1 MTRITGIASGLTA
14 AFGLAALMVTQA
26 QQPAPQTGFKRT
38 VLQQGDLSAPGREVV
53 QVVAEIQPGAQAGKH
68 THPGEEIAYI
78 LEGIVTLEIEG
89 KPGAMKKAG
98 DVFIIPAGTVHN
110 ARNTGTA
117 LAKVLATYVIEKG
130 KPVATPV
137 P

>member
-1 MTRITGIASGLTA
+1 MTRITGIAAGLTA
-14 AFGLAALMVTQA
+14 TIALATFTVGHA

-53 QVVAEIQPGAQAGKH
+53 QALAEIQPGAESGKH

-78 LEGIVTLEIEG
+78 LEGAISLEIQG
-89 KPGAMKKAG
+89 KPAVIKKAG
-98 DVFIIPAGTVHN
+98 DAFMIPVGTVHN

-117 LAKVLATYVIEKG
+117 VAKVLATYVIEKG
-130 KPVATPV
+130 KPAATPV